1 MQKPSWP
8 GPKPAGS
15 LLAPCPLARPLPRG
29 GGHLDPAAQSVWRK
43 GRGARADPGPV
54 ADCQGRL
61 EEVTTSLG
69 LLPVWELCGGK
80 EPSTVPGTGIPPGRG
95 LHDREAGTEPRD
107 AGGEGAASLMG
118 SRGWKKRPRTPS
130 SRVSR
135 GVEPAESEGP
145 GPKATWI
152 KGWQRRL

>member
-80 EPSTVPGTGIPPGRG
+80 EPSTVGFLRGGGCMTGKLARNPGTQVGKGQLPLWDQGAGRKG
-95 LHDREAGTEPRD
+95 LGLQAAGSREAWSLLNRRAQAPRPH
-107 AGGEGAASLMG
+107 G
-118 SRGWKKRPRTPS
+118 
-130 SRVSR
+130 
-135 GVEPAESEGP
+135 
-145 GPKATWI
+145 
-152 KGWQRRL
+152 